1 MSVLPVQLEKAIT
14 YLLAYDPCTIKGWWK
29 LAWPFFKPDGTG
41 LNWDNSSSV
50 SAFEYFNHWNKHRIS
65 DYIDT
70 YLFYWFHVTKG
81 CISDWKGHSI
91 SAPPYDEDLKLKL
104 IYFTSSIY
112 TCVILVQNEVHLFL
126 GSGHQELCVS
136 VTCMKKTCKQEAKLT
151 VKCFIG
157 LVRVQ

>member
-1 MSVLPVQLEKAIT
+1 MSVLPVQFEEKAIT

-65 DYIDT
+65 DYRYIPF
-70 YLFYWFHVTKG
+70 L
-81 CISDWKGHSI
+81 
-91 SAPPYDEDLKLKL
+91 L
-104 IYFTSSIY
+104 IPCHQRMHQWLEGASHFCSTLWWRFQIKYFTSSIY

-126 GSGHQELCVS
+126 GSGHQGLCVS
-136 VTCMKKTCKQEAKLT
+136 VTCMKKTCKQEAKLK